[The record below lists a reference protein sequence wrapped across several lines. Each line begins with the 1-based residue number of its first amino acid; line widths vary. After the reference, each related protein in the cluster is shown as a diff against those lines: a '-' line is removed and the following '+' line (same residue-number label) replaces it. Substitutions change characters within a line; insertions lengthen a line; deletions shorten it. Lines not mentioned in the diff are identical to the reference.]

1 MAGEQES
8 AGADVQLLFQRGD
21 GALRLR
27 QLRLLRLEEVCHLRH
42 CPHLLGEHEGII
54 DRH

>member
-1 MAGEQES
+1 MPGKQES
-8 AGADVQLLFQRGD
+8 AGADVQLLLQRGD

-27 QLRLLRLEEVCHLRH
+27 QLRLLCLEQVCHLLH
-42 CPHLLGEHEGII
+42 CPHPLGKHEGII